1 MSVKTFDWED
11 DSGDVVTITYDGTAG
26 TSTTTVR
33 SDANDSYEDRS
44 ITVDFETTAG
54 NPKAV
59 ARQTITQYGNDID
72 VISYDNKTI
81 TYNNKVLGYA
91 S

>member
-26 TSTTTVR
+26 TSATTVR
-33 SDANDSYEDRS
+33 SDANDTYEDRS

-59 ARQTITQYGNDID
+59 A
-72 VISYDNKTI
+72 
-81 TYNNKVLGYA
+81 
-91 S
+91 